1 MLIAF
6 NLSALIKSFFQ
17 YTCFNFLTPSF
28 LLSSLSRDKKYLL
41 FFDISTCATKG
52 GDFTKYVTVPS
63 CPTPQVIVVQLT
75 VHQPKGFSKAALD
88 CYNYSPRQHL
98 RKCVETSVENMH
110 TDVRV

>member
-17 YTCFNFLTPSF
+17 YTLFNFLTLSF

-75 VHQPKGFSKAALD
+75 VHQPKGFSKPFNFL
-88 CYNYSPRQHL
+88 
-98 RKCVETSVENMH
+98 E
-110 TDVRV
+110 